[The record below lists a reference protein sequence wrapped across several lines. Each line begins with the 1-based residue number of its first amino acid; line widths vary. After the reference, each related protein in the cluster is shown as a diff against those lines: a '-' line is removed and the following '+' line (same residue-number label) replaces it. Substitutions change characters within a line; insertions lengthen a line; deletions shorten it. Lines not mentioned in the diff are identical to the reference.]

1 MNACVLKAAGVSPSG
16 QETASLNLA
25 LQFATLPLPQL
36 LPSPGSGLGLPGTW
50 VYPVGAAGRALE

>member
-1 MNACVLKAAGVSPSG
+1 MNACVLRAAGVSPSG

-36 LPSPGSGLGLPGTW
+36 LPSGSGLGLPGTW
-50 VYPVGAAGRALE
+50 VYPVGAEGRALE